1 MKFLILFISILCI
14 IFPSAGIMEAEGF
27 WASLFKLTAKGAQ
40 ELTQQGMKAI
50 DDLNLNPYSQFE
62 KQIQDIPVT
71 IKEKP
76 KSSSNLSPGKHSDFI
91 IEEAGEVAVALMGDK
106 HSDLSE
112 EVADLLYHIL
122 VGLEISDTNLEETWK
137 ILNKR
142 NTETSS

>member
-1 MKFLILFISILCI
+1 MKTIILFISILCI

-76 KSSSNLSPGKHSDFI
+76 NLYCGKSINHKINPIKDDKKKPEFNL
-91 IEEAGEVAVALMGDK
+91 L
-106 HSDLSE
+106 
-112 EVADLLYHIL
+112 
-122 VGLEISDTNLEETWK
+122 
-137 ILNKR
+137 
-142 NTETSS
+142 